1 MIKKGFT
8 LIEIL
13 VSIVLLALISIFVS
27 STIYQTKNNNKL
39 FKKEVYKS
47 TKKEIFLDT
56 LYKDILLSSD
66 LNISDNKKYT
76 VIQLLSNNS
85 VYDISHPYIT
95 WFVLKQNNSIARL
108 ESAKKIVMPISKN
121 MQKFVYMDIVQKN
134 CQYFQLSLSKDK
146 KSVLVF
152 IKIKTQKPIIYEI
165 NKL

>member
-13 VSIVLLALISIFVS
+13 VSIVLLALISLFVS
-27 STIYQTKNNNKL
+27 STIYQTKKNNKL
-39 FKKEVYKS
+39 FKNEVYKN

-66 LNISDNKKYT
+66 LHISDNKKYST
-76 VIQLLSNNS
+76 IQLLSNNS
-85 VYDISHPYIT
+85 VYGISHPYIT
-95 WFVLKQNNSIARL
+95 WFVLKQKNSIARL
-108 ESAKKIVMPISKN
+108 ESAKKIIMPISEN
-121 MQKFVYMDIVQKN
+121 MQKFIYMDIVQKD
-134 CQYFQLSLSKDK
+134 CKYFQLSLSKDK

-152 IKIKTQKPIIYEI
+152 IKIKNQKPIIYEI